1 VRATLIA
8 AIAASCGAA
17 HAGVNIVSFDYSD
30 LAGSFEGSTFSLAGD
45 ANSNGDVTR
54 TQSGETA
61 EFGEGSL
68 TGATAGVS
76 VDLAISNITASTA
89 EGNGTLTLTDAD
101 GDTLTADVDGDFAA
115 EPLPLNAISFQGVLT
130 NVVLSSGSTFDGTD
144 GGSFSTDFP
153 GFITPFD
160 GEVVSIFFGA
170 DEFFD
175 AAFSVQDIGLS
186 GQVQAIPTPASA
198 LALAGLGLVMPRR
211 RRN

>member
-1 VRATLIA
+1 VRAIFIA
-8 AIAASCGAA
+8 AMAASCGAA

-101 GDTLTADVDGDFAA
+101 GDTLTADVDGDFAVDA
-115 EPLPLNAISFQGVLT
+115 LNAVSFQGLLT
-130 NVVLSSGSTFDGTD
+130 NVALSSGSTFDGTD

-175 AAFSVQDIGLS
+175 AAFSVQDVGLS

>member
-68 TGATAGVS
+68 TGGTAGVS
-76 VDLAISNITASTA
+76 VDLAISNITAGTA
-89 EGNGTLTLTDAD
+89 EGNGTLTLTDVD
-101 GDTLTADVDGDFAA
+101 GDTLTADIAGDFTEEFGAV
-115 EPLPLNAISFQGVLT
+115 SFEGLMT
-130 NVVLSSGSTFDGTD
+130 NVALSSGSTFDGTSGD
-144 GGSFSTDFP
+144 SFSTDFP

-175 AAFSVQDIGLS
+175 AAFSVQDVGLS
-186 GQVQAIPTPASA
+186 GQVQAIPAPASA

-211 RRN
+211 RRS